1 VKEIERTK
9 ERVIDVIIFS
19 EKPLILNGS
28 PATGLLQ

>member
-1 VKEIERTK
+1 VKERERAK